1 MLKKIKTFFASGL
14 WRAELR
20 ELPFFNRIGYRLMRF
35 FSLTAKGYL
44 RDNCLLHASA
54 LTYITM
60 LAIVPVL
67 ALGLSM
73 VRAFGGDELAQKQVT
88 SYIDSFISD
97 MEVNLEAADPASA
110 PMAEPEEA
118 LEAVQTKREM
128 TKAFTAEIRNIAN
141 TIFEQINGINFGK
154 IGGIGAISLILMV
167 IGVLGKIENSFNQV
181 WGVARTRPL
190 WRKFTD
196 YLSIIIVVPVL
207 LVAASSIPV
216 LETVNKINPNAGQVV
231 RFFAGVDI
239 LHRFVPLL
247 MGTCLLAFLFGFLPN
262 TRVKTSSCFV
272 GGLTTA
278 IILSVWFKLCLR
290 LQVGIVGNS
299 ALYGSFVAL
308 PILLMWIHTS
318 WQIILLGSEIA
329 YVHQFG
335 KELLRENAFVNPSG
349 RDRIFIAIALCM
361 EAARTVAETNKPLNA
376 EAFSA
381 RIGISQRLL
390 AEVIHTLV
398 DRGVIVPVMMPDES
412 TDAYML
418 CGCATHLKL
427 ATIFRA
433 FIDDTPGEDIVNTAK
448 LPPMLRPI
456 SERLDATLESAFNTT
471 LAELAEQTQSALK
484 PA

>member
-1 MLKKIKTFFASGL
+1 MLGKIKAFFSSAL
-14 WRAELR
+14 WRTDLAALS
-20 ELPFFNRIGYRLMRF
+20 FFPRLGYRILRF
-35 FSLTAKGYL
+35 CSLTVKGYL

-67 ALGLSM
+67 ALSLSM
-73 VRAFGGDELAQKQVT
+73 VRAFGGDELAQRHVT
-88 SYIDSFISD
+88 AYIDSFVSD
-97 MEVNLEAADPASA
+97 MEISLEETEPSPAPQA
-110 PMAEPEEA
+110 T
-118 LEAVQTKREM
+118 QTKQEM
-128 TKAFTAEIRNIAN
+128 TQAFTGEIRRIAN
-141 TIFEQINGINFGK
+141 TVFEQINGINFGK
-154 IGGIGAISLILMV
+154 LGGIGAISLILMV
-167 IGVLGKIENSFNQV
+167 IGVLGKIESSFNQV

-216 LETVNKINPNAGQVV
+216 LETVNKINANAGHVV
-231 RFFAGVDI
+231 RFFAGMEI

-262 TRVKTSSCFV
+262 TRVKTGSCFV
-272 GGLTTA
+272 GGFLTA
-278 IILSVWFKLCLR
+278 LILSAWFKLCLR

-318 WQIILLGSEIA
+318 WQIILLGSEMA

-335 KELLRENAFVNPSG
+335 KELQRENAFVNPSG

-361 EAARTVAETNKPLNA
+361 EAARSVAELGKPLNIQ
-376 EAFSA
+376 AFSA
-381 RIGISQRLL
+381 RIGIPQRLL
-390 AEVIHTLV
+390 AAVLRTLI
-398 DRGVIVPVMMPDES
+398 DRGVIVPVNMPDES
-412 TDAYML
+412 TDYYML
-418 CGCATHLKL
+418 CGCATHVKL

-433 FIDDTPGEDIVNTAK
+433 FIDDTAGEDIVNTAN
-448 LPPMLRPI
+448 LPPALRPI
-456 SERLDATLESAFNTT
+456 SERLDATLDSAFNIT
-471 LAELAEQTQSALK
+471 LAELAEQTRPKQQKLI
-484 PA
+484 PV